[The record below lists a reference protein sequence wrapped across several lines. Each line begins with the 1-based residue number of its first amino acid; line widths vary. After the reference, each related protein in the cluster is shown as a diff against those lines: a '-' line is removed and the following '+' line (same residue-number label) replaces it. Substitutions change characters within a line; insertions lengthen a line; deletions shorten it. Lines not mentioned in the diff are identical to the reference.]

1 MGIRLFFGLLTLMAV
16 GVQYA
21 HLLWTIPNYNSVNYF
36 SFFTIESNILA
47 GTILIVTAFLIRKKK
62 YVDDLQLWRGA
73 ATLYMVMTGLVYVTL
88 LASADVDV
96 PIAWVNAILHYIMPV
111 AMVADWLLARPRKPI
126 AFRRALVW
134 LVFPIVYLGYSLVR
148 GYFADWYPYPFL
160 DPTDDGYGSVAI
172 MSIAIALMA
181 CGLAWVLARVAR
193 QRPA

>member
-47 GTILIVTAFLIRKKK
+47 GTILIVTAFLTRKKK

-111 AMVADWLLARPRKPI
+111 VMVADWLLARPRKPI